1 MLISYIPTEQG
12 YKMKIVLDKAKLESS
27 KFATF
32 LSREH
37 LLANLAMVAV
47 IIFWGI
53 SYVSIKVT
61 VNEIPPITM
70 GLIRFAI
77 ASLTLVIIL
86 RRVEPQTK
94 LAKSDLPKM
103 LLGGIFGIT
112 LYFIFE
118 NIGVKLSTATNAS
131 LIVTVVP
138 IITIILD
145 ALFFQTRISFM
156 KLTGVI
162 IAVCGS
168 YLAVTGNGKAELNS
182 DHFNGNMLM
191 ICAMLSW
198 ALFTLVNKS
207 LQKKYS
213 GLFLTT
219 YQTIFGTL
227 CFIPFSLYEYKEW
240 KLFSPIALGN
250 ILFLAFFCSVGGYL
264 LYTYALK
271 RLDVALTTIYLN
283 LIPVVGVLS
292 GYLILKESVLP
303 IQLIGGLITLFAI
316 VIVNFEL
323 LTLQHRRE

>member
-12 YKMKIVLDKAKLESS
+12 YKMKSVLDKAKLESS
-27 KFATF
+27 GFATF
-32 LSREH
+32 LSKEH

-86 RRVEPQTK
+86 RRVEPQTR

-118 NIGVKLSTATNAS
+118 NIGVKLSSATNAS

-162 IAVCGS
+162 IAVWGS
-168 YLAVTGNGKAELNS
+168 YLAVTGNGKVELNS
-182 DHFNGNMLM
+182 THFNGNMLM

-207 LQKKYS
+207 PQKKYS

-219 YQTIFGTL
+219 WV
-227 CFIPFSLYEYKEW
+227 CK
-240 KLFSPIALGN
+240 
-250 ILFLAFFCSVGGYL
+250 
-264 LYTYALK
+264 
-271 RLDVALTTIYLN
+271 
-283 LIPVVGVLS
+283 
-292 GYLILKESVLP
+292 
-303 IQLIGGLITLFAI
+303 
-316 VIVNFEL
+316 
-323 LTLQHRRE
+323 